1 MTAKEGKFPYLCIR
15 FKTNKMVN
23 SFLYDEEKPDQEV
36 VNQNLM
42 VKSLAIENFRCFQNS
57 FFEGFG
63 RVNLI
68 GGKNNSGKTAL
79 LEALLLASAPYN
91 ASVLFLQ
98 KVRNEHEIIY
108 EEQPEFAWQNLF
120 YTHEKSRLIK
130 FYLDIQNNPSIET
143 KITSIDT
150 PKSLKDIR
158 ESTSL
163 SPSYGDE
170 LIKITDNEAITET
183 GASTLK
189 IKAQMGE
196 FESEQSM
203 SYGSSKKDN
212 PYLFKRLK
220 PLIYTLFLPAGFRRS
235 ASGLAKDFDKAISNS
250 NILKGLL
257 IEGFKAIDD
266 TIVDAR
272 TMNIGEPHIHIQLNT
287 GEWRPLNFL
296 GDALNK
302 TADIMLRMVNHP
314 NCLILI
320 DEIENG
326 IHWTNHEKFWTVLF
340 QLANKFE
347 VQIFATSHSGEM
359 INAFKNVA
367 IKEKIEDAAYFEMI
381 RSARS
386 GEIVAEKLPLEV
398 LDYNI
403 KTHHPYR
410 GE

>member
-212 PYLFKRLK
+212 PYLFKRLR
-220 PLIYTLFLPAGFRRS
+220 ACSGFY
-235 ASGLAKDFDKAISNS
+235 D
-250 NILKGLL
+250 
-257 IEGFKAIDD
+257 
-266 TIVDAR
+266 
-272 TMNIGEPHIHIQLNT
+272 
-287 GEWRPLNFL
+287 
-296 GDALNK
+296 
-302 TADIMLRMVNHP
+302 
-314 NCLILI
+314 
-320 DEIENG
+320 
-326 IHWTNHEKFWTVLF
+326 
-340 QLANKFE
+340 
-347 VQIFATSHSGEM
+347 
-359 INAFKNVA
+359 
-367 IKEKIEDAAYFEMI
+367 
-381 RSARS
+381 
-386 GEIVAEKLPLEV
+386 
-398 LDYNI
+398 
-403 KTHHPYR
+403 
-410 GE
+410 